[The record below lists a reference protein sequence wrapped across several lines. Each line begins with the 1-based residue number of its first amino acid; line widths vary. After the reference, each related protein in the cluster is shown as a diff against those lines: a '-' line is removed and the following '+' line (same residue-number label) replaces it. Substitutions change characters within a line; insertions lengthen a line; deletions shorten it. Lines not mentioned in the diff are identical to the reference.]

1 MAVNIGP
8 KVALEGWEEFKKDM
22 NAMIQ
27 QQKTL
32 KSEMELVT
40 AGFDKHTSAQKRAKA
55 QAEVLSKQVQVQ
67 RQRVEKLKEW
77 LEKARKEF
85 GENDSQTKKWE
96 QAVNEANTEL
106 KKMEA
111 QLKDTT
117 TQSSRFR
124 TAIDKASD
132 GLHDLPK
139 KLGNGLKSIPKTLGT
154 GLKTVTGGAIKVVG
168 GLTVAAASGVVA
180 LGKIGIDYNKEME
193 SYTTN
198 FETML
203 GSAEAAAQKVNALKK
218 MAASTPFEMT
228 DLANATQQLLAM
240 GVANEDTNKFLQ
252 QLGDIS
258 LGNTEKFNSLVG
270 AFGKMNS
277 SQKVTLEYINIMAE
291 QGFNPLNLIAEKTG
305 ESMTDLYKRVSAGKV
320 SFQEVKDA
328 IATATSQGG
337 QFYKGMEKASKT
349 TDGLIATLKDNATA
363 LVGQVFQPISDG
375 IVSYLLPKAIGAI
388 DQLTVAF
395 EKDGVAGMVGAAGS
409 ILGETIGEF
418 TKGLPQFAGIAVDI
432 IQNLIGGIKSNLGTI
447 SAGATETMLTLADGI
462 IELLPEIVVIGAE
475 LLARLGVGI
484 IQAIP
489 DLILRIPEM
498 IQRIVTGFSEN
509 SAAWEQI
516 GKDLIDGLWRGLKSG
531 WTVITGW
538 AKDAKDWIGGLFSGS
553 GSSGEF
559 NIDGSHAGGLSYV
572 PWDGYI
578 AQLHKGEM
586 VLTRAQAQAMR
597 TASPV
602 AAGVGSVNYGGFSF
616 HIYAQPGQ
624 DAQQIADV
632 VMDRIQTEI
641 ERKGAA
647 W

>member
-8 KVALEGWEEFKKDM
+8 KVALEGWAEFKKDM

-67 RQRVEKLKEW
+67 RQRVDKLKEG
-77 LEKARKEF
+77 LEQSRKEF
-85 GENDSQTKKWE
+85 GENDTRTRKWE

-117 TQSSRFR
+117 SQSSKFG
-124 TAIDKASD
+124 TAIEKASTKVKTLAVS
-132 GLHDLPK
+132 GVK
-139 KLGNGLKSIPKTLGT
+139 NLGGALGT
-154 GLKTVTGGAIKVVG
+154 GLKTVVSGSVKAVG
-168 GLTVAAASGVVA
+168 TLTAAAAAGVVA

-203 GSAEAAAQKVNALKK
+203 GSAEAATQKVDALKK

-228 DLANATQQLLAM
+228 DLADATQQLLAM

-258 LGNTEKFNSLVG
+258 LGNAEKFNSLVG

-291 QGFNPLNLIAEKTG
+291 QGFNPLNLIAQKTG

-418 TKGLPQFAGIAVDI
+418 TKGLPKFAGIAVDI
-432 IQNLIGGIKSNLGTI
+432 IGNLLAGLKSNLGTI
-447 SAGATETMLTLADGI
+447 SDGATETVLTLADGI
-462 IELLPEIVVIGAE
+462 IELLPELVIVGAE
-475 LLARLGVGI
+475 LIARLGVGI

-489 DLILRIPEM
+489 ELILRIPEM

-538 AKDAKDWIGGLFSGS
+538 AKDAASWIGGLFSGS
-553 GSSGEF
+553 GSSGEI

-602 AAGVGSVNYGGFSF
+602 AAGVVSVNYGGFSF

>member
-8 KVALEGWEEFKKDM
+8 KVALEGWAEFKKDM

-67 RQRVEKLKEW
+67 RQRVDKLKEG
-77 LEKARKEF
+77 LEQSRKEF
-85 GENDSQTKKWE
+85 GENDTRTRKWE

-117 TQSSRFR
+117 TQTSRFR
-124 TAIDKASD
+124 TAIDKAGD

-154 GLKTVTGGAIKVVG
+154 GLKTVTSGAIKVVG

-203 GSAEAAAQKVNALKK
+203 GSAEAAAQKVDALKK

-228 DLANATQQLLAM
+228 DLADATQQLLAM

-258 LGNTEKFNSLVG
+258 LGNAEKFNSLVG

-291 QGFNPLNLIAEKTG
+291 QGFNPLNLIAQKTG

-418 TKGLPQFAGIAVDI
+418 TKGLPKFAGIAVDI
-432 IQNLIGGIKSNLGTI
+432 IGNLLAGLKSNLGTI
-447 SAGATETMLTLADGI
+447 SDGATETVLTLADGI

-538 AKDAKDWIGGLFSGS
+538 AKDAASWIGGLFSGS

-624 DAQQIADV
+624 DEQQIADV